1 MGKSFVLVFFMIMD
15 GVVFFV
21 FFFCLIYY
29 LFIWF
34 KKAREPGRV
43 VFPIPILPRH
53 HPPSMEKIIN
63 VRKISN

>member
-1 MGKSFVLVFFMIMD
+1 MELVFF
-15 GVVFFV
+15 VVFLYDLLL
-21 FFFCLIYY
+21 FF
-29 LFIWF
+29 LFWFFF

>member
-1 MGKSFVLVFFMIMD
+1 MIMD
-15 GVVFFV
+15 GACFFVVFLYDLLS
-21 FFFCLIYY
+21 FFFVLC
-29 LFIWF
+29 FFF

>member
-1 MGKSFVLVFFMIMD
+1 MELVFFVCFLYDLLLFFFVLVF
-15 GVVFFV
+15 
-21 FFFCLIYY
+21 
-29 LFIWF
+29 F